1 MKVFINGLLA
11 VIGVALFTFSP
22 ANAQTNISVPGT
34 AAAEET
40 FSGDLCGNQVNLV
53 LKTPAAN
60 ADPKLKKHFGVWGL
74 GKWDNGMCTAL
85 AVTEINGSVAT
96 VHYFYGAGMPP
107 NAPGM
112 PGSFVK
118 TDAVMKGKYLFF
130 KSKLGYDV
138 TYELTNGQLMAW
150 FSTVTLSD
158 KLQKLQ

>member
-1 MKVFINGLLA
+1 MKAEAAAQSGVVAVTVRLNGA
-11 VIGVALFTFSP
+11 VR
-22 ANAQTNISVPGT
+22 SVP
-34 AAAEET
+34 
-40 FSGDLCGNQVNLV
+40 
-53 LKTPAAN
+53 P
-60 ADPKLKKHFGVWGL
+60 P
-74 GKWDNGMCTAL
+74 L